1 MKLTLLAERV
11 RFDYMADV
19 YRCGDCSLIFLDQD
33 SFSFPADFYEKEYH
47 QTYITHI
54 EPAAFK
60 PREYYEKMKT
70 AARPWAEKFA
80 KELSGGE
87 VVLDLGCSTG
97 HFIDMIKDRAG
108 KVYGHDLNA
117 KEVEFCRNV
126 LNLDVSDKPLKER
139 FKEHSFDYITL
150 IFVLEHIARPQEFLK
165 MLKTFLKPGGKLVIV
180 VPNIQDALVSFYDI
194 PEFLAFYYCIEHLY
208 YYSPKTIGRFLCES
222 GFKVDSMEVVQE
234 YPITN
239 HINWAYRRAPG
250 DTLAARSGLPDIPIR
265 ADAPAEK
272 WKELW
277 DTINMRYQ
285 EFLRENG
292 FGDRIWCTASA
303 AC

>member
-11 RFDYMADV
+11 RFGRMADV
-19 YRCGDCSLIFLDQD
+19 YMCGDCGLVFLDQG
-33 SFSFPADFYEKEYH
+33 SFSLPADFYEKQYH

-54 EPAAFK
+54 EPAAFN
-60 PREYYEKMKT
+60 PREYYEKMKK

-80 KELSGGE
+80 KGLSGGE

-117 KEVEFCRNV
+117 AEVEFCRDV
-126 LNLDVSDKPLKER
+126 LGFDVSDKPLNER
-139 FKEHSFDYITL
+139 FKEHTFDYITL
-150 IFVLEHIARPQEFLK
+150 IFVLEHIAQPREFLK

-194 PEFLAFYYCIEHLY
+194 PEFLEFYYCIEHLY
-208 YYSPKTIGRFLCES
+208 YYSPTTIGRLLSES
-222 GFKVDSMEVVQE
+222 GFRVDTMEVIQE
-234 YPITN
+234 YPIAN

-250 DTLAARSGLPDIPIR
+250 DVLAARSGLPDVPLSQS
-265 ADAPAEK
+265 APVEK

-277 DTINMRYQ
+277 DTINLRYQ
-285 EFLRENG
+285 EFLKENG
-292 FGDRIWCTASA
+292 FGDRIWCTASSV
-303 AC
+303 C